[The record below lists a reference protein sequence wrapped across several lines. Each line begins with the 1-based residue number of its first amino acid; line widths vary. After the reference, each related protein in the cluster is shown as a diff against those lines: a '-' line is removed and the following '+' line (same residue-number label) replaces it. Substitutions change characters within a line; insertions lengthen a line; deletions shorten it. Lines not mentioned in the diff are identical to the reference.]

1 MKSLLPMQLRQV
13 PSGSSRAVT
22 PSDATEA
29 AAAATE
35 AAKAGRASTAS
46 PPAKQLGDYPEAEL
60 SPSRSSRLSKRNGE
74 IPRNSH
80 NIGGGLDEEVV
91 ASDYEKR
98 IAFIQKQHEKMLT
111 ALHREVEQLKRKNKG
126 FMT

>member
-1 MKSLLPMQLRQV
+1 MQLRQV

-22 PSDATEA
+22 PSDASA
-29 AAAATE
+29 AE
-35 AAKAGRASTAS
+35 AGRASTES
-46 PPAKQLGDYPEAEL
+46 SAKQLGDYPETAAEVL
-60 SPSRSSRLSKRNGE
+60 SPSSRSSRLSKRNGE

-80 NIGGGLDEEVV
+80 NIGLDEEV

>member
-29 AAAATE
+29 AAAAE

-46 PPAKQLGDYPEAEL
+46 PAKQLGDYPEAEL

-80 NIGGGLDEEVV
+80 NIGLDKEEV

>member
-1 MKSLLPMQLRQV
+1 MQLRQV

-22 PSDATEA
+22 PSDPSNAEA
-29 AAAATE
+29 
-35 AAKAGRASTAS
+35 AAKAGRDSTEGSAN
-46 PPAKQLGDYPEAEL
+46 QPEAAEVL
-60 SPSRSSRLSKRNGE
+60 SPSSRSSRLSKRNGE

>member
-1 MKSLLPMQLRQV
+1 MQLRQV

-22 PSDATEA
+22 PSDPSTAEA
-29 AAAATE
+29 A
-35 AAKAGRASTAS
+35 AAKAGRDSTEGSAN
-46 PPAKQLGDYPEAEL
+46 QPEAAEVL
-60 SPSRSSRLSKRNGE
+60 SPSSRSSRLSKRNGE

-80 NIGGGLDEEVV
+80 NIGLDEEV